1 MCLEAVGQERVYIS
15 SISTMTVSCI
25 YDDGPGVECN
35 SYWIARFEGRFVG
48 DSDSLGFFVVFE
60 VASILSKCL
69 VAHCTLRP
77 FSTTRSLSA
86 GIRE

>member
-1 MCLEAVGQERVYIS
+1 
-15 SISTMTVSCI
+15 MTVSCI

-35 SYWIARFEGRFVG
+35 AYCKLIARFEGRFVG
-48 DSDSLGFFVVFE
+48 DSNSLGFFVVFE

-69 VAHCTLRP
+69 VAHCALRP